1 MLKKIFGK
9 FSGIVY
15 LCPMEK
21 LYVGVHA
28 EIKDGKVFYYLD
40 GTSGISLVD
49 VRAVLIGGLT
59 LTIKGIENPEEQYH
73 TFKHIVRHIEGEL
86 FNNESFKDLHIVI

>member
-1 MLKKIFGK
+1 
-9 FSGIVY
+9 
-15 LCPMEK
+15 MEK

-49 VRAVLIGGLT
+49 VRAILVGGLT
-59 LTIKGIENPEEQYH
+59 LTIKGIENPEEQYKI
-73 TFKHIVRHIEGEL
+73 FKKIVHHMENEL
-86 FNNESFKDLHIVI
+86 FNDDSFKDLHVVIQ